1 MRVPEEADEEMA
13 VSMEHP
19 TDRRATGVRRVPV
32 ERIVDVCAASAA
44 SGSAFQGWSM
54 NVSGRGMSVRA
65 THLPEL
71 HAAVVVRFQEHGS
84 EVIAEGEVAW
94 RSETPA
100 GAEFGVRF
108 TALDSRSV
116 QSLKALCQ
124 PELLP
129 VLHEPEEPPAEEE
142 HDTEPAP
149 TVSSVK
155 LHIEGLAAPMQA
167 RVRQQGGQ
175 KLALG
180 SRLDFLRVGRNVE
193 VEEGTAGDR
202 RSARIDDVDV
212 TVDPE
217 SQVPELIVSLC
228 YDGPAPAPRAKAE
241 RAATSSAS
249 SSRVTKSPLPPPS
262 SSERTAASSAPP
274 SRVTKSPL
282 PPASSSERTPGP
294 SPLPSR
300 VATSPLPS
308 SNPRVTASSP
318 PSSRDRFAPI
328 LLQRPEESPSK
339 MAVASSPAPTQ
350 VEALAE
356 RAGSSG
362 LSHTDADIDEAGMG
376 DLSEPDDALTD
387 ARLGE
392 RYAPRGSGSEPA
404 PPSAARAAADERSS
418 EPGDPSDIEPIEEH
432 GGPSLEI
439 EESANGSDF
448 ERLRQRLD
456 GVLGNLSSA
465 ARVTGVRCRRL
476 GEAASRSASWVAG
489 QARSA
494 GRSALA
500 AQRASLPLRR
510 TSAPARSLRAGSPRS
525 TRSPSDRAATPA
537 RRSPRR
543 VAFAGALVATVALA
557 TWLGRGSSQAEA
569 VARPLTPAAAPTALP
584 ANEAPAVEQAPTHDA
599 HPRLLVPPDH
609 DEPEDVAEPAGV
621 VAQVPLFGPTS
632 LGPTPARGAERPAR
646 APLEKR
652 ALARVAVAEPAF
664 DRAPPAAPRARARTA
679 AAPTEFGSGRLN
691 LPIVYRLRLDQ
702 PGTSLRGERTPT
714 GFDVIIA
721 GRKTMESGTAIAKR
735 DPRIAKVSTKNGT
748 DGTRV
753 SFRFRSDI
761 PAYKVRLKQDFV
773 EFFISSKD

>member
-1 MRVPEEADEEMA
+1 MRVPEEADEEIA
-13 VSMEHP
+13 VSMQQP

-32 ERIVDVCAASAA
+32 ERIVDVCAANAA

-65 THLPEL
+65 THMPEL
-71 HAAVVVRFQEHGS
+71 HAPVVVRFQEHGS

-129 VLHEPEEPPAEEE
+129 VLHEPEELPVEEE
-142 HDTEPAP
+142 HDTERAP
-149 TVSSVK
+149 PVSSVK

-167 RVRQQGGQ
+167 RVRQQGTQ

-193 VEEGTAGDR
+193 VEEGAAGDR
-202 RSARIDDVDV
+202 RRARIDDVDV
-212 TVDPE
+212 TVDPD

-228 YDGPAPAPRAKAE
+228 YDGPAPAARSSSERVAKSPVPPSSRGASSPVPPSSSDVAASSSPVAPSPIPRPAPRISA
-241 RAATSSAS
+241 AS
-249 SSRVTKSPLPPPS
+249 SSRVARSPLLPSNRERVAPS
-262 SSERTAASSAPP
+262 S
-274 SRVTKSPL
+274 V
-282 PPASSSERTPGP
+282 
-294 SPLPSR
+294 
-300 VATSPLPS
+300 
-308 SNPRVTASSP
+308 
-318 PSSRDRFAPI
+318 PSSRDRFSPF
-328 LLQRPEESPSK
+328 LLARADAGPAGAAEVQADAS
-339 MAVASSPAPTQ
+339 VAE
-350 VEALAE
+350 V
-356 RAGSSG
+356 
-362 LSHTDADIDEAGMG
+362 DEAGADG
-376 DLSEPDDALTD
+376 ASEPDDASLEVGFRDRSAT
-387 ARLGE
+387 RTLE
-392 RYAPRGSGSEPA
+392 SEPIVA
-404 PPSAARAAADERSS
+404 SAARVATVDRSS
-418 EPGDPSDIEPIEEH
+418 QPGDPSDVGLPDERE
-432 GGPSLEI
+432 GPSLEI
-439 EESANGSDF
+439 EESASGSDV

-465 ARVTGVRCRRL
+465 ARVAGDRCRRF

-510 TSAPARSLRAGSPRS
+510 TSAPARTLRAGSPRA
-525 TRSPSDRAATPA
+525 TRSPSDHAALPA

-543 VAFAGALVATVALA
+543 AAFAGALVATVALA
-557 TWLGRGSSQAEA
+557 TWLGRGSSEAEA
-569 VARPLTPAAAPTALP
+569 VAHPLTPAAAPA
-584 ANEAPAVEQAPTHDA
+584 APTNTSPTVEQPPTHDP
-599 HPRLLVPPDH
+599 HPRLLVPPDG
-609 DEPEDVAEPAGV
+609 DEPEDVGEPAGV

-632 LGPTPARGAERPAR
+632 LGPTPARGAQPPAR
-646 APLEKR
+646 ASLEKR

-664 DRAPPAAPRARARTA
+664 DRAPAASSRPKARTVSPA
-679 AAPTEFGSGRLN
+679 EFGSGRLN

-714 GFDVIIA
+714 GFDVIIP
-721 GRKTMESGTAIAKR
+721 GRKTMESGTAISKR
-735 DPRIAKVSTKNGT
+735 DPRIAKVTTKNGT

-773 EFFISSKD
+773 EFFISSND